1 MEPEIVIAI
10 PSFNPDERLVE
21 LVRALRARTDAP
33 VVLVDDGS
41 TSARKSF
48 FDECK
53 TLGGVEVLVHEMNHG
68 KGRALKTALDHV
80 VAAHGDAVGCVT
92 CDGDGEHS
100 VDDIMHCMDEQ
111 RLHPEA
117 LVLGCRSIGAGA
129 PFKSRFGNGW
139 SRFVFRCATGR
150 RFADTQTGLRGVPA
164 SAFKEFLEL
173 PGERFEFE
181 SEMLLSLGDRELVEF
196 PIETIYMRDDEGS
209 RKTTFHPLRDSW
221 RINKVV
227 GRHMWARIAAKFRRN
242 KADEPAAESA
252 VSSSGGAKLK
262 DISHG
267 GSAARRYFDVTYG
280 PMPLWKACLME
291 LCTFL
296 FSGMPGALGIAVR
309 SALYRPFFG
318 ECKGKVLIGR
328 HVTFRHPGKIRF
340 HGSAVLDD
348 RCTVDAK
355 GTENSG
361 IDLGDGVYVGKNT
374 IVYCKNGDIA
384 LDDKVSLSANCIVF
398 SSNKLHM
405 GKGTMVGSFSYL
417 LSGGEY
423 DFSISVPFCEQNGMV
438 THGPLEVGENVW
450 LGAHVTV
457 LDAASIGEST
467 VVGAGS
473 VVTKPLPAHVLALG
487 VPATVRKEI

>member
-1 MEPEIVIAI
+1 MKTIIAI

-21 LVRALRARTDAP
+21 LVRALRGGTDAP
-33 VVLVDDGS
+33 IVLADDGS
-41 TSARKSF
+41 SSARKSF
-48 FDECK
+48 FEDCK
-53 TLGGVEVLVHEMNHG
+53 AFGGVEVLVHEVNRG
-68 KGRALKTALDHV
+68 KGGALKTLLAHISSAHPD
-80 VAAHGDAVGCVT
+80 AAGCVT

-100 VDDIMHCMDEQ
+100 VDDILHCMDELE
-111 RLHPEA
+111 RHPEA
-117 LVLGCRSIGAGA
+117 LVLGCRSIGSDA
-129 PFKSRFGNGW
+129 PFKSRFGNAW

-150 RFADTQTGLRGVPA
+150 RFADTQTGLRGIPA
-164 SAFKEFLEL
+164 SAFKDFLAL

-196 PIETIYMRDDEGS
+196 PIETIYMRDLDGV
-209 RKTTFHPLRDSW
+209 RKTTFHPFRDSW

-227 GRHMWARIAAKFRRN
+227 AGHMWSRASSKFRGRGG
-242 KADEPAAESA
+242 EPREEG
-252 VSSSGGAKLK
+252 VSDSGGSKLK

-267 GSAARRYFDVTYG
+267 GSAVRRYFDVTYG
-280 PMPLWKACLME
+280 PMPRWKACLME

-309 SALYRPFFG
+309 SWLYRPFFG

-355 GTENSG
+355 GAENSG
-361 IDLGDGVYVGKNT
+361 IDVGDGVYVGKNT

-398 SSNKLHM
+398 SSNRLHI

-423 DFSISVPFCEQNGMV
+423 DFSIDVPFCEQNGMV

-457 LDAASIGEST
+457 LDAASIGAST

-473 VVTKPLPAHVLALG
+473 VVAKPLPAHVLALG
-487 VPATVRKEI
+487 VPAAVRKEI